1 MGGYRWLCACNVLAG
16 NTGIMSVTKISKALL
31 EMSRITDAVL
41 QPSNAGLT
49 ALAGN
54 KLELGPRRLLE
65 RIDGFRSIDQIL
77 SMSGDVV
84 NVHAAL
90 GKLLAMGLVTSD
102 PDGMA
107 AEPQVVAAP
116 PPPSV
121 EKPRVASLARQF
133 AVPAPTPASTRPTV
147 ASAPTAAPAVA
158 APIARAPKA
167 IPSAAAPI
175 APAVAA
181 KTVPVSTAP
190 ATAAKKVILSELDE
204 AKRLL
209 TLEAQHLMGNSA
221 ARMQPRI
228 EACQSIA
235 EIYDLIVKFR
245 RHLSRTGTANP
256 DVFLDRMTR
265 GLETARKSKPK
276 SSTTAA

>member
-1 MGGYRWLCACNVLAG
+1 
-16 NTGIMSVTKISKALL
+16 MSVTNISRALL
-31 EMSRITDAVL
+31 EMSRIADQMLHPT
-41 QPSNAGLT
+41 NAGLT
-49 ALAGN
+49 AMAGTKLA
-54 KLELGPRRLLE
+54 LGPRRLLE

-90 GKLLAMGLVTSD
+90 GKLLAMGLVTPD
-102 PDGMA
+102 PHAVA
-107 AEPQVVAAP
+107 AVPEVEAAP
-116 PPPSV
+116 PPPAV
-121 EKPRVASLARQF
+121 EKPRAAAVARQATAPAQ
-133 AVPAPTPASTRPTV
+133 AVARAVTPPPTPTRPKITPAPTAMPT
-147 ASAPTAAPAVA
+147 
-158 APIARAPKA
+158 
-167 IPSAAAPI
+167 AAAPI
-175 APAVAA
+175 AYAPKGIQVL
-181 KTVPVSTAP
+181 TRPIAP
-190 ATAAKKVILSELDE
+190 AAPVTTTLVSATPDIAVKKILLNELDV

-228 EACQSIA
+228 EACRSIA

-256 DVFLDRMTR
+256 DVFLDRLTR

-276 SSTTAA
+276 PSAIAA